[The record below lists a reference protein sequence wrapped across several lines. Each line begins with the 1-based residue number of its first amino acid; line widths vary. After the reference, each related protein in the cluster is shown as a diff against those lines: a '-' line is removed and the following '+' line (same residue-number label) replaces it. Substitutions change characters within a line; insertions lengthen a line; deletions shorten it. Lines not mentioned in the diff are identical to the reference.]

1 MSSENREF
9 DEQDQNTL
17 MDLLLLRRDVRGNNF
32 QRTPIQED
40 HLQTIFDAAA
50 AAPSV
55 GLSQPWEFVIVDDAA
70 IKNQVYHNYVFES
83 KKAEKMF
90 DPERKSKYKKLK
102 LEGIKEAP
110 INIAVYYRPPEQT
123 IIGNNSM
130 REVGEY
136 SVVCAIQNM
145 WLMARALNIGMGW
158 VSIVD
163 PNHVNALLGAPPQNK
178 LIAYLCL
185 GYVKEFHPIPE
196 LEVLKWGKRQAISE
210 VIYANRFPRESAE
223 SGQTKVDVD
232 DV

>member
-1 MSSENREF
+1 MDNQNREF

-17 MDLLLLRRDVRGNNF
+17 MELLLLRRDVRGNNF
-32 QRTPIQED
+32 QRTPIQEE
-40 HLQTIFDAAA
+40 HMQTIFDAAA

-55 GLSQPWEFVIVDDAA
+55 GLSQPWEFVVVDDPA
-70 IKNQVYHNYVFES
+70 IKSKVYHNYVFES

-90 DPERKSKYKKLK
+90 DPERKSKYKNLK

-110 INIAVYYRPPEQT
+110 INIAVYYRPPEKT

-130 REVGEY
+130 REVGRY

-158 VSIVD
+158 VSIIN
-163 PNHVNALLGAPPQNK
+163 PIYVNELLNAPKENK

-196 LEVLKWGKRQAISE
+196 LEVLKWGKRREISK
-210 VIYANRFPRESAE
+210 VIYGNSFPTQSE
-223 SGQTKVDVD
+223 
-232 DV
+232 